1 MSEDNRSTAGS
12 RPARRT
18 SAKGRISRNRSA
30 ENLRRPAGTAQK
42 YGGQAQNFG
51 RTAQNYRGPAQNS
64 VRTAK
69 YYGGTAQNSGRRGT
83 KQSSPG
89 TNTGR
94 GPRNTKVNRNKR
106 REIPPV
112 SLERNSNIIDGITF
126 GFSIA
131 LLLGSAVGCI
141 YSGAGDTLIEDFI
154 RILTMPAPLVTDYF
168 ALGSLPA
175 ALLNAGLCGLSM
187 ALIMFFMPGLSHVN
201 TLAGFFLIISH
212 CFYGLN
218 FLNMWPC
225 FLAPFLYLKLKNLN
239 YNDNLHICMFATC
252 FAPFVSELLFRYIQG
267 DMYRTGRIT
276 ITLRGCLLTVVFMFI
291 LAFVAPAI
299 LPGVNAWHKG
309 YNLYNGGLA
318 YGMFGFLLFSFLYRT
333 MGVEYPHVPIRHNQ
347 LYNLAGN
354 SYRLFGNTFFLLLFL
369 ACLAAGWFLNGR
381 SFKGIEVFFRDTGYH
396 SNFAQKYG
404 MRLCLINI
412 GLYGLF
418 FLVYINI
425 VIHFTRGAGFT
436 APTFGVI
443 LAALTFTSMGQHVR
457 NVWPIFIGYPLLSLF
472 STLFNHLIGGNALWT
487 VSTQAYIN
495 SVAFATGLCPIV
507 GRYGSIAGI
516 IAGMLCAALC
526 TATSSLH
533 GGLVLYNGGFTA
545 GITALILLP
554 ILEHYIP
561 NPRNDM
567 NHHIDL
573 RDMITLRGPSTDPQ
587 NETNPEKSRE

>member
-1 MSEDNRSTAGS
+1 MSEDNRSRAGS
-12 RPARRT
+12 QPAQPTPAAGR
-18 SAKGRISRNRSA
+18 SARNRKA
-30 ENLRRPAGTAQK
+30 ENLRRSGGTV
-42 YGGQAQNFG
+42 
-51 RTAQNYRGPAQNS
+51 QNS
-64 VRTAK
+64 
-69 YYGGTAQNSGRRGT
+69 GGTAQNSGDIVRNSGRRAS
-83 KQSSPG
+83 KQNPPNRSS
-89 TNTGR
+89 GR
-94 GPRNTKVNRNKR
+94 SSRNTKGNRKR
-106 REIPPV
+106 RSQIPPV
-112 SLERNSNIIDGITF
+112 SIERNSNIIDGITF

-131 LLLGSAVGCI
+131 LLLGAAVGSV
-141 YSGAGDTLIEDFI
+141 YSGAGATLIEDFI

-175 ALLNAGLCGLSM
+175 TFLNAGLCGLSM
-187 ALIMFFMPGLSHVN
+187 ALFMFFMPGLSHVN
-201 TLAGFFLIISH
+201 TLAGFFLVISH

-225 FLAPFLYLKLKNLN
+225 FLAPFLYLKLKKLN
-239 YNDNLHICMFATC
+239 YNDNLHVCMFATC

-267 DMYRTGRIT
+267 DMYRTGTIT

-309 YNLYNGGLA
+309 YLLYNGGLA

-333 MGVEYPHVPIRHNQ
+333 MGVVYPRVPIRHNH

-354 SYRLFGNTFFLLLFL
+354 SYRLFGNIFFLLVFL
-369 ACLAAGWFLNGR
+369 SCLTAGWFLNGR

-396 SNFAQKYG
+396 SNFAKKYG

-425 VIHFTRGAGFT
+425 VILFTKGSGFT

-443 LAALTFTSMGQHVR
+443 LAALTFTSMGQHAR

-472 STLFNHLIGGNALWT
+472 SILFNHLIGGNASWT

-516 IAGMLCAALC
+516 VAGMLCAALC

-573 RDMITLRGPSTDPQ
+573 RDMITIRDSSAYQD
-587 NETNPEKSRE
+587 EKKPEGSGK